1 MLEYWTIMI
10 RVKTNIP
17 DIQILRKFVREELEI
32 QNIKIQGLKTKLPFL
47 NKESKKWTTCMIL
60 KDA

>member
-1 MLEYWTIMI
+1 MI

-17 DIQILRKFVREELEI
+17 NIQILRKFARKELEI
-32 QNIKIQGLKTKLPFL
+32 QNTKIQGLKIKLPFL

-60 KDA
+60 KDV